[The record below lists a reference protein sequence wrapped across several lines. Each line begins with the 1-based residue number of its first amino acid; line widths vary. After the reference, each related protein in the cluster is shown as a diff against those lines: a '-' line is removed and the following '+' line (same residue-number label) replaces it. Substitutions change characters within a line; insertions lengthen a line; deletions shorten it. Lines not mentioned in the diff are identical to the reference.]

1 MNQKTSSATAFSWF
15 IQRITGILLA
25 FFVIVHIDVLHFGK
39 EYFIDF
45 NSVAQRLQSSGLWV
59 VFYLFF
65 IPVVLFHGLNG
76 LWGVIQDYRPSPGTE
91 KSIKAIFWILGVVAT
106 IYGYLAMRPF
116 L

>member
-1 MNQKTSSATAFSWF
+1 MNQKTSSATAYSWF
-15 IQRITGILLA
+15 IQRITGILIA

-39 EYFIDF
+39 EYLIDF
-45 NSVAQRLQSSGLWV
+45 HAVTQRLQSSGLWV

-91 KSIKAIFWILGVVAT
+91 KSVKAVLWILGVVAT